1 MLELAG
7 WSVQDMKDLAAEHEE
22 FPELLL
28 ESGDLLLVGGN
39 RKVRSSPS
47 QLSRGS
53 ADFNLSG

>member
-1 MLELAG
+1 
-7 WSVQDMKDLAAEHEE
+7 MKDLAAEHEE